1 MLRDKS
7 SAAII
12 PTKDI
17 KRARNFYEGTLGLS
31 VASEEMGGDVLVF
44 HTGSTSLTVYKSDYA
59 GTNQA
64 NAVVWGVGEEIES
77 IASDLKKKG
86 VEFERYD
93 MEGASYADGVHR
105 LGDFRMVWF
114 KDPDGNIL
122 HLNSAP

>member
-1 MLRDKS
+1 MLKDKS
-7 SAAII
+7 SAAIV

-17 KRARNFYEGTLGLS
+17 KRARRFYEDTLGLD
-31 VASEEMGGDVLVF
+31 VASEEMGGDVLEF
-44 HTGSTSLTVYKSDYA
+44 RTGATSLTVYKSDYA

-86 VEFERYD
+86 VKLERYD

-105 LGDFRMVWF
+105 IGDFRMVWF

-122 HLNSAP
+122 HLNSAA